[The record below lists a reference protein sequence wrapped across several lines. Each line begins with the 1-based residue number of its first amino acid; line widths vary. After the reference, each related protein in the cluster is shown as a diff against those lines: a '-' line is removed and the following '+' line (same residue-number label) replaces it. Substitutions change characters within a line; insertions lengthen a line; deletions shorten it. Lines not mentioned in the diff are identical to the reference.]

1 MVIDVEA
8 LTKWLAF
15 FTEVGAVVGGVYVYI
30 KVKIIGR
37 IEKTEKAIELLQAD
51 AKNFNTE
58 MEFDKEERI
67 IIIKA
72 LSACLDGLSQLG
84 ANHSV
89 TAGKEEL
96 DNFLLRRSHE

>member
-1 MVIDVEA
+1 MVIDVEV

-15 FTEVGAVVGGVYVYI
+15 FAEIGAIVGGIYAYI
-30 KVKIIGR
+30 KIKIIGR
-37 IEKTEKAIELLQAD
+37 IEKVEKTVENLQED
-51 AKNFNTE
+51 AKNFNKELET
-58 MEFDKEERI
+58 DKEERI

-89 TAGKEEL
+89 TKSKEEL
-96 DNFLLRRSHE
+96 DNFLLEKSHE

>member
-1 MVIDVEA
+1 MTIDVEM
-8 LTKWLAF
+8 LMKWLTFIA
-15 FTEVGAVVGGVYVYI
+15 EIGAIIGGVYTYI
-30 KVKIIGR
+30 RVKIISR
-37 IEKTEKAIELLQAD
+37 IEKAEKDIKDLQCD
-51 AKNFNTE
+51 AKNFNKE

-89 TAGKEEL
+89 SASKKEL
-96 DNFLLRRSHE
+96 DNFLLERSHE

>member
-1 MVIDVEA
+1 MVIDVA
-8 LTKWLAF
+8 VLTKWLAF
-15 FTEVGAVVGGVYVYI
+15 IVEVATIAGVIYGYI

-37 IEKTEKAIELLQAD
+37 IEKVEERVKELERD
-51 AKNFNTE
+51 AKNFNEE
-58 MEFDKEERI
+58 MEFDKEERL

-89 TAGKEEL
+89 TASKTEL
-96 DNFLLRRSHE
+96 DNFLLKSSHK